1 MEVVGDL
8 SPWASYQAPQPPHS
22 LAVVAPKAKCWVR
35 LASPS
40 WSNYKESCVQ
50 LPMASLHWMRGGG
63 WIPLLNHSSQESPT
77 QAQRG
82 LEGDLRSISQLL
94 HSPTFLPLVGLH
106 PSLPNSVCEHWFWCH
121 PRWPG

>member
-50 LPMASLHWMRGGG
+50 LPMASLIGCHQLYG
-63 WIPLLNHSSQESPT
+63 SSYDYHIIECTHVPRRPCRT
-77 QAQRG
+77 
-82 LEGDLRSISQLL
+82 LTLRNK
-94 HSPTFLPLVGLH
+94 VK
-106 PSLPNSVCEHWFWCH
+106 NV
-121 PRWPG
+121 